1 MNNILDYVK
10 PLVDEIYNREP
21 DFDNDIIVQPDKIII
36 RKNGRYPENDT
47 IRLTNNNLFNIVTD
61 SDDFIMEVERETIE
75 QVIDFIL
82 E

>member
-10 PLVDEIYNREP
+10 PLVDKIYKREP

-47 IRLTNNNLFNIVTD
+47 IRLTNNNQFNIVTD
-61 SDDFIMEVERETIE
+61 SDDFIIEVERETIE
-75 QVIDFIL
+75 QVIDFVL

>member
-10 PLVDEIYNREP
+10 PLVDEIYKREP

-47 IRLTNNNLFNIVTD
+47 IRLTNNNQFNIVTD
-61 SDDFIMEVERETIE
+61 SDDFIIEVERETIE
-75 QVIDFIL
+75 QVIDFVL